1 MGECTQNFIVVAHW
15 GLIRNKEILQDYLE
29 YYSDI
34 INILCNNSSRNKRKY
49 CERPILDLYKQIQ
62 NIDYLTSNRTYND
75 QINNF
80 EKTFKSQD
88 SSPKRENVCYNI
100 FKMII

>member
-1 MGECTQNFIVVAHW
+1 M
-15 GLIRNKEILQDYLE
+15 IRSKEILKDYLE

-34 INILCNNSSRNKRKY
+34 INILSNNSSRNKGKY
-49 CERPILDLYKQIQ
+49 CERPIFDLYKQIQ
-62 NIDYLTSNRTYND
+62 NIDYLTSNRSYDD

-80 EKTFKSQD
+80 ETTFKSQD
-88 SSPKRENVCYNI
+88 SSPKRENVCWNI